1 MADIIQL
8 LPDSVANQIAAGE
21 VIQRPASVVKELMEN
36 AVDSGA
42 QKVQVV
48 LRDAGKTLVQVI
60 DDGCGMSGTDAR
72 LAFERHA
79 TSKIRDVNDLFAIR
93 TMGFRGE
100 ALASI
105 AAIAK
110 VNLKSKRK
118 EDELGVEIDISG
130 SRIEKQE
137 PAQCGSGSNFMVKS
151 LFYNVPARRKFL
163 KKDTTELKH
172 VVNEFQRVVLANP
185 SVEFKLVHNDN
196 EIYSLPVSKPK
207 QRIVNVF
214 GKNINQNLIPL
225 ESDTELIK
233 ISGYIGKPETARKT
247 MGEQYFFINNRYMRH
262 PYFHKAI
269 TNAYGTL
276 IANDEIPSYFLF
288 FETDPSSIDINIHP
302 TKTEIKFQ
310 DERAIWQIL
319 SVSIK
324 QALGKSNMM
333 PAIDFD
339 TAGKIDIPVAG
350 SNTTPPSIPEVRVD
364 HGYNPFNDS
373 GSSGGGHGIS
383 RKERNDLS
391 NWEMLYHGFEK
402 PSVMNRSSET
412 SMDTLSGEQG
422 GRKGLSQFKLS
433 YIMTQVK
440 SGLMLIDQQRAHER
454 VLYEQF
460 IRSMSHEQSVG
471 QQSLFPK
478 TIQLDAHDYQIV
490 IELADDLLKMGFDI
504 RDFGNRSVVI
514 HAIPASSKNEDPE
527 KMLQLLVEEYKNT
540 ENDLKESAKKRL
552 ARSLASAACVKR
564 GVFMSEESLQ
574 ELFDRLFA
582 CEEPSYSPGGKTI
595 VQIISLDEINKR
607 FTN

>member
-1 MADIIQL
+1 
-8 LPDSVANQIAAGE
+8 
-21 VIQRPASVVKELMEN
+21 
-36 AVDSGA
+36 
-42 QKVQVV
+42 
-48 LRDAGKTLVQVI
+48 
-60 DDGCGMSGTDAR
+60 
-72 LAFERHA
+72 
-79 TSKIRDVNDLFAIR
+79 
-93 TMGFRGE
+93 
-100 ALASI
+100 
-105 AAIAK
+105 
-110 VNLKSKRK
+110 
-118 EDELGVEIDISG
+118 
-130 SRIEKQE
+130 
-137 PAQCGSGSNFMVKS
+137 
-151 LFYNVPARRKFL
+151 
-163 KKDTTELKH
+163 
-172 VVNEFQRVVLANP
+172 
-185 SVEFKLVHNDN
+185 
-196 EIYSLPVSKPK
+196 
-207 QRIVNVF
+207 
-214 GKNINQNLIPL
+214 
-225 ESDTELIK
+225 
-233 ISGYIGKPETARKT
+233 
-247 MGEQYFFINNRYMRH
+247 MRH

-269 TNAYGTL
+269 TNAYGGL

-288 FETDPSSIDINIHP
+288 FEIDPASIDINIHP

-350 SNTTPPSIPEVRVD
+350 SNMPPPSKPEVKVD
-364 HGYNPFNDS
+364 PGYNPFHAS
-373 GSSGGGHGIS
+373 GASGGGHGIS
-383 RKERNDLS
+383 HKEREDLS
-391 NWEMLYHGFEK
+391 NWESLYNGFEQ
-402 PSVMNRSSET
+402 PSAMNVPTEASVNNPTLDRSSN
-412 SMDTLSGEQG
+412 
-422 GRKGLSQFKLS
+422 KGLSQFKLR

-490 IELADDLLKMGFDI
+490 MELADDLAKMGFDI
-504 RDFGNRSVVI
+504 RDFGNHSVVV
-514 HAIPASSKNEDPE
+514 HGIPATSKNDDPE

-540 ENDLKESAKKRL
+540 ENDIKESAKKRL

-564 GVFMSEESLQ
+564 GAFMSEESLQ

-595 VQIISLDEINKR
+595 VQIISLDEIDKR